1 MSFHRRASEV
11 CGAGLRPHQT
21 LFWSTSDFEKFELV
35 AADLSETASADPCG
49 SL

>member
-21 LFWSTSDFEKFELV
+21 LFWSTSDFENLNLSQRICRKLLLIR
-35 AADLSETASADPCG
+35 AAHS
-49 SL
+49 